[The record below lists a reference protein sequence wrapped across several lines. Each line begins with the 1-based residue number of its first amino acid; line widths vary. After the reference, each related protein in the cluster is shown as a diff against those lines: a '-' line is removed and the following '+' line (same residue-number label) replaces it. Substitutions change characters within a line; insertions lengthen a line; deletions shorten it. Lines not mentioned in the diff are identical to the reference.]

1 MEIIFVLIFISL
13 ILAIGFLIAFLW
25 SLKTG
30 QFEDG
35 DSPAMRMLFDKKPSF
50 ASQKTESNE
59 ITKSKGN

>member
-13 ILAIGFLIAFLW
+13 ILAVGFLIAFLW

-35 DSPAMRMLFDKKPSF
+35 DSPAMRMLFEKKQTT
-50 ASQKTESNE
+50 AKEVKQ
-59 ITKSKGN
+59 

>member
-13 ILAIGFLIAFLW
+13 VLAVGFLIAFLW

-35 DSPAMRMLFDKKPSF
+35 DSPAMRMLFEKK
-50 ASQKTESNE
+50 KT
-59 ITKSKGN
+59 TSKEANQ